1 MKKLF
6 FFAFVALCALMLS
19 AKKIYLDTG
28 GSSKWNQADATFF
41 IHAWGGGSQD
51 VQMSL
56 VSGDIYSAD
65 IDDAQTSLL
74 FVRMGSG
81 ATAIDWNKLWNKTAD
96 QTLTDGKD
104 LFTITE
110 WNYST
115 QISKGTWSAYSGN
128 SGGDE
133 GGQGSGEETGDW
145 LLQGNFK
152 ASDWSGPTKLE
163 AKDDGAENTLYATL
177 TLEPGKEYE
186 FKVQHGNDWLG
197 NGGTMTQAFCTN
209 WTMSAGDGSNCRIA
223 TTIKGDYE
231 FAFNTSTGSLSV
243 VYPYN
248 PKQAKLYKTAVPE
261 KNPDVMLQAFYWAH
275 EGNTPTPYTEYGDV
289 TWGKLAEEAEDLAT
303 YFDLVWLAPSQ
314 ETADFTG
321 YLPMNYSK
329 QGCYED
335 MLGHH
340 GHSPWGT
347 ETDLHRLISR
357 LHQGGAKVVADI
369 VLNHTSAGHV
379 DEYDGDDKNWC
390 CWTVNDFGRYGSFQ
404 PDWTWLTAEDEM
416 FADDYMQGRIDRHV
430 TGDCGNHNTAELTP
444 DDKTVS
450 YYSGTYNW
458 DYQEYNSIYSRDLAH
473 GKREVR
479 EMSRAY
485 LTWMRDS
492 IGYDGFRFDFMKGI
506 AGSRLFDYN
515 RASAPYFCVAEV
527 FDGNIDKQL
536 GFLKDANYET
546 YVFDFPGKFHYY
558 NDAIRTYNLK
568 TLASDR
574 YSLIHRAPKNTVTFI
589 DNHDSFRE
597 GSNLYGTPNVMDDRQ
612 ARMALAFL
620 LSMPGVPCVV
630 YPYWNNHKE
639 ECMAFIMARKAAGVH
654 SESEIVKE
662 WAGNGGEGSNYYT
675 AMIKGTRGYLFL
687 KLGYDCVPTDA
698 PMEPSPD
705 GQAWKCA
712 WANRAHAGV
721 WYTGEEVIPNGLGSC
736 SESQGDSRAKK
747 FLKNGE
753 LYIQDESRH
762 IYDVTGRRFE

>member
-6 FFAFVALCALMLS
+6 LFAISALCVLTLS
-19 AKKIYLDTG
+19 AKEIYLAE
-28 GSSKWNQADATFF
+28 GS
-41 IHAWGGGSQD
+41 
-51 VQMSL
+51 V
-56 VSGDIYSAD
+56 
-65 IDDAQTSLL
+65 
-74 FVRMGSG
+74 
-81 ATAIDWNKLWNKTAD
+81 
-96 QTLTDGKD
+96 
-104 LFTITE
+104 
-110 WNYST
+110 
-115 QISKGTWSAYSGN
+115 
-128 SGGDE
+128 
-133 GGQGSGEETGDW
+133 EETSDW

-152 ASDWSGPTKLE
+152 ASDWSKPTKFE
-163 AKDDGAENTLYATL
+163 TKTGGAENTVYAIL

-186 FKVQHGNDWLG
+186 FKVNRNSDWYG
-197 NGGTMTQAFCTN
+197 NGGTMTQAHCTG
-209 WTMSAGDGSNCRIA
+209 WTMSTSDGNCRIA
-223 TTIKGDYE
+223 TTIGGKYE
-231 FAFNTSTGSLSV
+231 FAFNTSTNKLSV

-248 PKQAKLYKTAVPE
+248 AKQAQLYGTAVPD

-275 EGNTPTPYTEYGDV
+275 DGNTPNPYTEYGDV
-289 TWGKLAEEAEDLAT
+289 TWGSLTQEASDLAT

-329 QGCYED
+329 QGMYED
-335 MLGHH
+335 ELGHH

-347 ETDLHRLISR
+347 GAELQQLISK

-390 CWTVNDFGRYGSFQ
+390 DWKVNDFGRYGSYK
-404 PDWTWLTAEDEM
+404 PDWTWITAEDEM
-416 FADDYMQGRIDRHV
+416 FASDYMQGRIDRNV
-430 TGDCGNHNTAELTP
+430 TGDCGNHSTAGLTP
-444 DDKTVS
+444 DDKSVS
-450 YYSGTYNW
+450 YHSGTYNW
-458 DYQEYNSIYSRDLAH
+458 AYQEYNSIYSRDLAH

-506 AGSRLFDYN
+506 HGSTLFDYN
-515 RASAPYFCVAEV
+515 RASAPYFCVSEV
-527 FDGNIDKQL
+527 FDGDIDKQL

-568 TLASDR
+568 TLATDR
-574 YSLIHRAPKNTVTFI
+574 YSLIHRDPKHTVTFI

-597 GSNLYGTPNVMDDRQ
+597 GSNLYGTPNRMDDRQ

-630 YPYWNNHKE
+630 YPYWDHHKE

-654 SESEIVKE
+654 SESEIVRE

-675 AMIKGTRGYLFL
+675 AMVKGTKGYLFL
-687 KLGYDCVPTDA
+687 KLGYDCIPTDA

-705 GQAWKCA
+705 GQTWKCA
-712 WANRAHAGV
+712 WANREHAGV
-721 WYTGEEVIPNGLGSC
+721 WYTGEDPVGMSSFDRQQATREI
-736 SESQGDSRAKK
+736 KK
-747 FLKNGE
+747 LLKNGV
-753 LYIQDESRH
+753 LYIHRAGH
-762 IYDVTGRRFE
+762 TYDVMGRRIE

>member
-1 MKKLF
+1 MKKVFLL
-6 FFAFVALCALMLS
+6 AITALSVLTLN

-28 GSSKWNQADATFF
+28 GSSKWNQAGATFF
-41 IHAWGGGSQD
+41 IHAWGGGDQD

-56 VSGDIYSAD
+56 VSGDIFSAD

-81 ATAIDWNKLWNKTAD
+81 ATAINWNNLWNKTAD
-96 QTLTDGKD
+96 QVLTDGKD

-110 WNYST
+110 WSYGS
-115 QISKGTWSAYSGN
+115 QVSSGTWSTYSAGE
-128 SGGDE
+128 E
-133 GGQGSGEETGDW
+133 GGGEEETGDW
-145 LLQGNFK
+145 MLKGNFS
-152 ASDWSGPTKLE
+152 ASDWSNPTKME
-163 AKDDGAENTLYATL
+163 ARADGAENTLYATL

-186 FKVQHGNDWLG
+186 FKVNRNDEWYG
-197 NGGTMTQAFCTN
+197 NGGTMTQAHSTD
-209 WTMSAGDGSNCRIA
+209 WLMQAAGAGNCRIA

-231 FAFNTSTGSLSV
+231 FAFNTSSKTLSV

-248 PKQAKLYKTAVPE
+248 PKPAKLYTTAVPSQ
-261 KNPDVMLQAFYWAH
+261 NPDVMLQAFYWAH
-275 EGNTPTPYTEYGDV
+275 EGNTPTPYTAYGDV
-289 TWGKLAEEAEDLAT
+289 TWKSLAQEAEELAS

-329 QGCYED
+329 QGSYED
-335 MLGHH
+335 ELGHH

-347 ETDLHRLISR
+347 GAELKQLISR

-379 DEYDGDDKNWC
+379 DEYDGEDKNWC
-390 CWTVNDFGRYGSFQ
+390 NWTVNDFGRYGSYK
-404 PDWTWLTAEDEM
+404 PDWTWLTAEDEL
-416 FADDYMQGRIDRHV
+416 FADDHMQGRIDRSV
-430 TGDCGNHNTAELTP
+430 TGDCGNHSTANLSP
-444 DDKTVS
+444 DDKSVS
-450 YYSGTYNW
+450 YQSGIYTW

-473 GKREVR
+473 AKREVR

-492 IGYDGFRFDFMKGI
+492 IGYDGFRYDFMKGI
-506 AGSRLFDYN
+506 AGATLFDYN
-515 RASAPYFCVAEV
+515 RASAPCFSVAEV

-568 TLASDR
+568 ALATDR
-574 YSLIHRAPKNTVTFI
+574 YSLIHHDPKHTVTFI

-597 GSNLYGTPNVMDDRQ
+597 GSNLYGTPNMMDDRQ

-620 LSMPGVPCVV
+620 LTMPGVPCVA

-654 SESEIVKE
+654 SESEIVGE
-662 WAGNGGEGSNYYT
+662 WAGSGGEGSNYYT
-675 AMIKGTRGYLFL
+675 AMIKGTKGYLFL
-687 KLGYDCVPTDA
+687 KLGYDSVPTDA
-698 PMEPSPD
+698 PMHPSPD

-712 WANRAHAGV
+712 WANREHAGV
-721 WYTGEEVIPNGLGSC
+721 WFTGDAETPDGLNLCRGL
-736 SESQGDSRAKK
+736 QTAAGAVKYMKDGTLRIRRA
-747 FLKNGE
+747 G
-753 LYIQDESRH
+753 H
-762 IYDVTGRRFE
+762 TYDLTGRCLE

>member
-1 MKKLF
+1 MKKTLI
-6 FFAFVALCALMLS
+6 FAISALCTLTLS
-19 AKKIYLDTG
+19 AKRIYLDTG
-28 GSSKWNQADATFF
+28 GSSKWNQAGATFF
-41 IHAWGGGSQD
+41 IHAWGGGDQD
-51 VQMSL
+51 VKMAL

-65 IDDAQTSLL
+65 IEDARTSLL

-81 ATAIDWNKLWNKTAD
+81 ATAINWDNLWNKTAD

-110 WNYST
+110 WNYGT
-115 QISKGTWSAYSGN
+115 QISPGAWSAYS
-128 SGGDE
+128 DE
-133 GGQGSGEETGDW
+133 GSGEETGDW
-145 LLQGNFK
+145 LLRGNFK
-152 ASDWSGPTKLE
+152 SSDWSGPTKFE
-163 AKDDGAENTLYATL
+163 TKTGGTENTIYATL

-186 FKVQHGNDWLG
+186 FKVNHGNDWYG
-197 NGGTMTQAFCTN
+197 NGGTMTQAHSTN
-209 WTMSAGDGSNCRIA
+209 WTMSTGDGNNCRLA

-231 FAFNTSTGSLSV
+231 FAFNTSTGKLSV

-248 PKQAKLYKTAVPE
+248 PKQATLYGTAVPE

-275 EGNTPTPYTEYGDV
+275 DGNTPNPYTEYGDV
-289 TWGKLAEEAEDLAT
+289 TWAKLAEEAPLLAT

-329 QGCYED
+329 QGSFED
-335 MLGHH
+335 ELGHH

-347 ETDLHRLISR
+347 GEELKQLINR

-390 CWTVNDFGRYGSFQ
+390 DWKVNDFGRYGSFK

-416 FADDYMQGRIDRHV
+416 FANDYMQGRIDRSV

-444 DDKTVS
+444 DDKVVS
-450 YYSGTYNW
+450 YHSGTHNW

-506 AGSRLFDYN
+506 AGSTLFDYN

-527 FDGNIDKQL
+527 FDGDIDKQL
-536 GFLKDANYET
+536 GFLHDANYET

-568 TLASDR
+568 SLATDR
-574 YSLIHRAPKNTVTFI
+574 YSLIHRAPKHTVTFI

-597 GSNLYGTPNVMDDRQ
+597 GSNLYGTPNRMDDRQ

-654 SESEIVKE
+654 SESEIVGE
-662 WAGNGGEGSNYYT
+662 WAGVGGEGNNYYT
-675 AMIKGTRGYLFL
+675 AMIKGTNGYLFL
-687 KLGYDCVPTDA
+687 KLGYDCVPTYA

-705 GQAWKCA
+705 GKAWKCA
-712 WANRAHAGV
+712 WANREHAGV
-721 WYTGEEVIPNGLGSC
+721 WYTGEEIPDGLNGREGL
-736 SESQGDSRAKK
+736 QVRDKVRK
-747 FLKNGE
+747 FLKNGV
-753 LYIQDESRH
+753 LYIRSVSGH
-762 IYDVTGRRFE
+762 IYDVMGRCLE

>member
-1 MKKLF
+1 MKKVFLF
-6 FFAFVALCALMLS
+6 AIAALCALTLS

-28 GSSKWNQADATFF
+28 GSSKWNQAGATFF
-41 IHAWGGGSQD
+41 IHAWGDGDQD

-65 IDDAQTSLL
+65 INDAQTSLL

-81 ATAIDWNKLWNKTAD
+81 ATAINWDNMWNKTAD

-110 WNYST
+110 WNYGT
-115 QISKGTWSAYSGN
+115 QVSSGTWSTYSAGE
-128 SGGDE
+128 E
-133 GGQGSGEETGDW
+133 GGGEEEAGDW
-145 LLQGNFK
+145 MLKGNFS
-152 ASDWSGPTKLE
+152 AADWSNPTPLE
-163 AKDDGAENTLYATL
+163 TKPEGAENTLYASL
-177 TLEPGKEYE
+177 TLEAGKEYE
-186 FKVQHGNDWLG
+186 FKINRNDDWYG
-197 NGGTMTQAFCTN
+197 NGGTMTQAHCTN
-209 WTMSAGDGSNCRIA
+209 WLMSADVAANCRIA
-223 TTIKGDYE
+223 TTINGEYE
-231 FAFNTSTGSLSV
+231 FAFNTASKRLSV

-248 PKQAKLYKTAVPE
+248 PKQAKLYETAVPSQ
-261 KNPDVMLQAFYWAH
+261 NPDVMLQAFYWAH

-289 TWGKLAEEAEDLAT
+289 TWKSLAQEADELASF
-303 YFDLVWLAPSQ
+303 FDLVWLAPSG

-329 QGCYED
+329 QGSYIDE
-335 MLGHH
+335 LGHH

-347 ETDLHRLISR
+347 ETELQQLISR

-379 DEYDGDDKNWC
+379 DEYDGEDKNWC
-390 CWTVNDFGRYGSFQ
+390 NWTVNDFGRYGSFK

-416 FADDYMQGRIDRHV
+416 FADDYMQGRIDRSV
-430 TGDCGNHNTAELTP
+430 TGDCGNHSTAELMP
-444 DDKTVS
+444 DEKSVS
-450 YYSGTYNW
+450 YQSGIYTW

-473 GKREVR
+473 AKREVR

-506 AGSRLFDYN
+506 SGATLFDYN
-515 RASAPYFCVAEV
+515 RASAPCFSVAEV

-568 TLASDR
+568 ALATDR
-574 YSLIHRAPKNTVTFI
+574 YSLIHHDPKHTVTFI

-597 GSNLYGTPNVMDDRQ
+597 GSNLYGTPNMMDDRQ

-662 WAGNGGEGSNYYT
+662 WAGNGGEGSNFYT
-675 AMIKGTRGYLFL
+675 AMIKGTKGYLFL

-705 GQAWKCA
+705 GQEWKCA
-712 WANRAHAGV
+712 WANREHAGI
-721 WYTGEEVIPNGLGSC
+721 WYTGEEVIPVGLN
-736 SESQGDSRAKK
+736 SREGLQTNDKARKL
-747 FLKNGE
+747 LKNGV
-753 LYIQDESRH
+753 LYIQRAGH
-762 IYDVTGRRFE
+762 VYDLTGRCLEKVEN